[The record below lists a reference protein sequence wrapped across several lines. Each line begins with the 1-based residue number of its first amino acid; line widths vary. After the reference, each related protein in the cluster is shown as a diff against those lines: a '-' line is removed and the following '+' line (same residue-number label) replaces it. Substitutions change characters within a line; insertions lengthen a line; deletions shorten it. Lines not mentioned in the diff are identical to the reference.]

1 MRRLLLVPALLAVL
15 GCASGPGTRE
25 AADQIR
31 VGYPVVI
38 SLTLPER
45 AETEQGSPDHPR
57 LLLLQRTLEQSGWF
71 DVTSS
76 TEGKKVACT
85 FRLKPGAPATL
96 KPVLGGF
103 SAPMVHANFVKVLK
117 MEAKGSQ
124 ARVSYEVR
132 LEQPTPLFPLWQAR
146 YPESKLGE
154 TKERHALFEKVGGT
168 WKLQSTDEK
177 LKKDN

>member
-1 MRRLLLVPALLAVL
+1 MRRLLLVPVLLAAL
-15 GCASGPGTRE
+15 GCGSKPGTRE

-31 VGYPVVI
+31 KGYPVVI

-45 AETEQGSPDHPR
+45 AETEQGSADHPR

-71 DVTSS
+71 DVTPS
-76 TEGKKVACT
+76 TEGKKVVCT
-85 FRLKPGAPATL
+85 FRLKPGAPASI

-103 SAPMVHANFVKVLK
+103 SAPMVHAAFSKVLK
-117 MEAKGSQ
+117 TEVKGNQ
-124 ARVSYEVR
+124 ARVTYEVK
-132 LEQPTPLFPLWQAR
+132 LEQPTALFPLWQAR

-154 TKERHALFEKVGGT
+154 TKERNALFEKVGGA
-168 WKLQSTDEK
+168 WQLQSTDEK

>member
-1 MRRLLLVPALLAVL
+1 MRRLLLVPVLLAAL
-15 GCASGPGTRE
+15 GCASGPGSRE
-25 AADQIR
+25 AAAQIR
-31 VGYPVVI
+31 TAYPVVI

-45 AETEQGSPDHPR
+45 AETEQGSAEHPR

-71 DVTSS
+71 EVTPS

-85 FRLKPGAPATL
+85 FRLKPGAPATI

-103 SAPMVHANFVKVLK
+103 SAPMVHADFVKVLK
-117 MEAKGSQ
+117 SEVKGNL
-124 ARVSYEVR
+124 ARVSYEVK
-132 LEQPTPLFPLWQAR
+132 LDQPTALFPLWQAR

-154 TKERHALFEKVGGT
+154 TKERHAIFEKVGGS

-177 LKKDN
+177 LKKEN